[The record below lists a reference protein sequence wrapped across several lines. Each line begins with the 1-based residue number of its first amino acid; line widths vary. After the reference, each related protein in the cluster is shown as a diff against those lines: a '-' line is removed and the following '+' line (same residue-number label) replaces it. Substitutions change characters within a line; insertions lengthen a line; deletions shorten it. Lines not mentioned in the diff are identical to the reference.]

1 MASIFIFALKL
12 EIKFKGVS
20 VFIKGA
26 KGPKYSPNFLLCF
39 ASVITTDN

>member
-12 EIKFKGVS
+12 EFKFKGVF
-20 VFIKGA
+20 VFIKRA
-26 KGPKYSPNFLLCF
+26 KGPSPNYLLCF